1 MGKLS
6 NIFGVIALVLAG
18 GAAYLSFT
26 IAARR
31 AEFRLRADK
40 TASTLVEIVKAVD
53 ADSGTAV
60 ASSVSFTPGDP
71 KAKTAE
77 TGTLSWKSFHDA
89 KDESGAYQAFQST
102 LTMALD
108 QVKKLVLQRNTLA
121 ATIAEAAT
129 TLSLPAD
136 QLDVANL
143 RTLADDEA
151 FAKATSTMQGH
162 AAAVAAR
169 DKAMV
174 KALQDAAEGMES
186 SIDVASLTTREQTRD
201 ADDQVVL
208 GDYRCQDAL
217 AGFVNG
223 VEGLNQRSNSYAKAL
238 AGAIDA
244 IKPHQGIF
252 RWSATKGGIQNKT
265 DYEGALT
272 QMLNDFG
279 NLNEQLDGYAA
290 TKKEVALQKEK
301 IDKLETDLD
310 QMRSDLTDTQVAKAK
325 LETENKRLLILLG
338 GTPGG
343 KGSTPN
349 LGEGWELNV
358 EGHVLSVNTDYN
370 YVILSL
376 GADVVK
382 EGTEMLVARDD
393 QLIAKVQVARVLSKI
408 SVADILPAANNGT
421 VRADDRVIMPAVQR

>member
-31 AEFRLRADK
+31 AEFRLRAD
-40 TASTLVEIVKAVD
+40 TTLVDIVKAVD
-53 ADSGTAV
+53 ADSGTTT

-89 KDESGAYQAFQST
+89 KDDSGAYQAFQNT
-102 LTMALD
+102 LGLALD

-121 ATIAEAAT
+121 ATIVEAAT

-136 QLDVANL
+136 QLDVASL
-143 RTLADDEA
+143 RNLADDEA
-151 FAKATSTMQGH
+151 FAKATSTMQSH

-174 KALQDAAEGMES
+174 KALQDAAEGMEETL
-186 SIDVASLTTREQTRD
+186 DVTSLTSREQTRND
-201 ADDQVVL
+201 DDQVVL
-208 GDYRCQDAL
+208 GDYRCQDTL
-217 AGFVNG
+217 NGFVG
-223 VEGLNQRSNSYAKAL
+223 EVKDLNTRSNSYAKTL
-238 AGAIDA
+238 ADAIDT
-244 IKPHQGIF
+244 IKPHQGVF
-252 RWSATKGGIQNKT
+252 RWSASKRSVQSKT

-279 NLNEQLDGYAA
+279 TINEQLDGFVAA
-290 TKKEVALQKEK
+290 KKEVALQKDK

-310 QMRSDLTDTQVAKAK
+310 QMRSDLTETQLAKAK
-325 LETENKRLLILLG
+325 AETENRRLKILIG
-338 GTPGG
+338 ETPGFKG
-343 KGSTPN
+343 KGPD
-349 LGEGWELNV
+349 LGENWTQNV
-358 EGHVLSVNTDYN
+358 EGKILSVNTDYN
-370 YVILSL
+370 YVILDL

-382 EGTEMLVARDD
+382 EGTEMLVARKDE
-393 QLIAKVQVARVLSKI
+393 LIAKVQVARVLSKI
-408 SVADILPAANNGT
+408 SVADILPIASNGT
-421 VRADDRVIMPAVQR
+421 VKTDDRVIMPAVQQ